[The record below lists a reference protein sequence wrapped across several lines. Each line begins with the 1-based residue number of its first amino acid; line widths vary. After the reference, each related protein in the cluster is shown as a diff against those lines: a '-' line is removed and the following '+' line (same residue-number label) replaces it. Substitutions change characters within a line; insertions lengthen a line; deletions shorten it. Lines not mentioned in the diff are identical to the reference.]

1 MLKIKL
7 FVFIL
12 CCTQYLL
19 AQVSVNDTD
28 SIHKPNNAYVL
39 HFIPSVKDNIYG
51 IAIGPIGSEAICNVI
66 KLRKTHGINIQLIGQ
81 GFFIPMNRKE
91 FAFEQLLLP
100 LDSIFFST
108 ENTRALHNGLLLSTT
123 GTYTDIS
130 NGIVLSAGCSY
141 GRKLNGVAFNLFCNK
156 YYEANGIEL
165 GIQNQAHK
173 VNGLQIGLFNRCVEL
188 NGMQIGLWNVNE
200 KRKLPLI
207 NWWMFSRIKY
217 FLRFFTE

>member
-1 MLKIKL
+1 MIKIKL

-12 CCTQYLL
+12 CCTQYLV

-66 KLRKTHGINIQLIGQ
+66 KLRRTHGINIQLIGQ
-81 GFFIPMNRKE
+81 GFFMPMNRKE

-141 GRKLNGVAFNLFCNK
+141 GRKLNGLAFNLFCNK
-156 YYEANGIEL
+156 YYLANGIEL

-188 NGMQIGLWNVNE
+188 NGLQIGLWNVNE
-200 KRKLPLI
+200 KRKLPLM
-207 NWWMFSRIKY
+207 NW
-217 FLRFFTE
+217 

>member
-1 MLKIKL
+1 MIKIKL

-12 CCTQYLL
+12 CCTQYLV

-51 IAIGPIGSEAICNVI
+51 IAIGPIGSETICNVTNT
-66 KLRKTHGINIQLIGQ
+66 RKSYGLNLQLIGQ
-81 GFFIPMNRKE
+81 GIFIPMNRDV
-91 FAFEQLLLP
+91 FRFEQLLKNPMPELV
-100 LDSIFFST
+100 DQIAA
-108 ENTRALHNGLLLSTT
+108 RASHSGLLISTF

-141 GRKLNGVAFNLFCNK
+141 GRKLNGLAFNLFCNK
-156 YYEANGIEL
+156 YYVANGIEL

-173 VNGLQIGLFNRCVEL
+173 INGLQIGLFNRCVEL
-188 NGMQIGLWNVNE
+188 NGLQIGLWNVNE
-200 KRKLPLI
+200 KRKLPLM
-207 NWWMFSRIKY
+207 NW
-217 FLRFFTE
+217 